1 MPTGQ
6 SIPVGQL
13 KLDVINMQMFT
24 LFQSGTSVTCW
35 VRNKNK
41 LKLNLLDEQTSGYS
55 LKYNKQS

>member
-24 LFQSGTSVTCW
+24 LFPSGTSVTCW